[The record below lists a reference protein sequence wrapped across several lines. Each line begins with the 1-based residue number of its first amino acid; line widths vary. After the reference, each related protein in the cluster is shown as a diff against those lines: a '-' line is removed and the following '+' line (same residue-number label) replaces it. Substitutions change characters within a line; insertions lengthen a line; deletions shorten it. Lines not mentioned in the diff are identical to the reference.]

1 MCEKFF
7 RIFTNK
13 EYTGVSIMITAT
25 NATAEIFWTAFRAM
39 PKKERIAVVDK
50 LLTDNEF
57 MEDLID
63 ISILKQRENEPS
75 RSLDEYLADR
85 NKS

>member
-1 MCEKFF
+1 M
-7 RIFTNK
+7 
-13 EYTGVSIMITAT
+13 MTAT

-39 PKKERIAVVDK
+39 PKKQRNAIIDK

-63 ISILKQRENEPS
+63 ISIIKQRENEPS
-75 RSLDEYLADR
+75 RSLDDYLAER
-85 NKS
+85 KKG

>member
-1 MCEKFF
+1 
-7 RIFTNK
+7 
-13 EYTGVSIMITAT
+13 MITTT

-39 PKKERIAVVDK
+39 PKKERNAVIDK

-63 ISILKQRENEPS
+63 ISIIKQRENEPS
-75 RSLDEYLADR
+75 RSIDKYLAER
-85 NKS
+85 KKG